1 MRKIIFRAKSVEKDN
16 LGEWVYGSLVINSDG
31 GSYILPFN
39 CKFGIGAN
47 KIDSATIKMS
57 SDIYDRNLTE
67 IYQGDIVRK
76 GDDLYMVVHT
86 HSENPFRLMKEMKV
100 MDGNEEKT
108 MVALIPFQGDEVE
121 VVGNLTD
128 NPELIENDGDK

>member
-1 MRKIIFRAKSVEKDN
+1 
-16 LGEWVYGSLVINSDG
+16 
-31 GSYILPFN
+31 
-39 CKFGIGAN
+39 
-47 KIDSATIKMS
+47 MS

-76 GDDLYMVVHT
+76 GDDLYMIVHT

-128 NPELIENDGDK
+128 NPELI